1 MIFTKKHSFQKLV
14 RKLTVSFLYAF
25 NHFENHKMVIFTDLT
40 YFMSSLFELIFIL
53 SIYFNINLFKN
64 ILKLY
69 FYLFFT
75 LKTIYYR
82 VNQSFSQ

>member
-1 MIFTKKHSFQKLV
+1 MIFTMKHSFQKLV
-14 RKLTVSFLYAF
+14 RKLAVSFLYAF

-40 YFMSSLFELIFIL
+40 YIMSSLFELIFIV
-53 SIYFNINLFKN
+53 SIYSSINLFEN